1 MRVMKDLHLIL
12 IWCAAACLLLSCS
25 DESNIIPLLEIQSNG
40 STLNNASITFDRNGS
55 NIAIEILSNVQWK
68 IGCEAEWLT
77 ISPREGEGNG
87 EVLISADAT
96 SAARSAVVVV
106 YLSDYNQVRH
116 TFNIIQQGPI
126 TEPTPDSGEDNPTDN
141 PDNEEDGND
150 NEGEDGDGD
159 GDGDDNDD
167 DENDTSSGE
176 DGEGGNGGN
185 NTPSEDDDP
194 NNNGEGGTTP
204 ITPPAGEDNEQDKDT
219 TKEYSRIT
227 TTAKLTAGTYYL
239 GGYQDTTLHLAV
251 EGISNGHCHT
261 ATYLYDDKSGTLTPQ
276 QSVQAIEVTLEAAEG
291 TDSYYIHF
299 AGEGYLYATDNSA
312 GKLTFSEEPYRAWQF
327 TTGEDGF
334 IVTQDDALY
343 VKLVISKNAIDRV
356 LRSIDGY
363 EKGNPIVLFRK
374 N

>member
-1 MRVMKDLHLIL
+1 MKRLHLL
-12 IWCAAACLLLSCS
+12 TLLWCAAACLHLSCS
-25 DESNIIPLLEIQSNG
+25 DESKIIPSLEIHCNG
-40 STLNNASITFDRNGS
+40 STLNNASITFDSNGG
-55 NIAIEILSNVQWK
+55 NATIEIRSNTQWK

-96 SAARSAVVVV
+96 SAARSAVVVG
-106 YLSDYNQVRH
+106 YLNDHSQVRH
-116 TFNIIQQGPI
+116 TFNIIQQGP
-126 TEPTPDSGEDNPTDN
+126 TPEPTPDGGEDNPTDN
-141 PDNEEDGND
+141 PDNEGEGDDND
-150 NEGEDGDGD
+150 GEDGDGD
-159 GDGDDNDD
+159 GDGDGDRDG
-167 DENDTSSGE
+167 ENDSPSGD
-176 DGEGGNGGN
+176 DGEGGNGGS

-204 ITPPAGEDNEQDKDT
+204 ITPPAGGDTEQDDDT
-219 TKEYSRIT
+219 SREYSRIT

-261 ATYLYDDKSGTLTPQ
+261 ATYLYDDESGSLTPQ
-276 QSVQAIEVTLEAAEG
+276 QSVQAIEVTLEAAKG
-291 TDSYYIHF
+291 TNTYYIHF

-312 GKLTFSEEPYRAWQF
+312 GKLTFSEEPYRAWLF
-327 TTGEDGF
+327 ATGEDGF